1 MNIFLT
7 EIGYFG
13 AYIILTLLVIK
24 IYNSHK
30 YINTIYIII
39 FVMACITEISNHALK
54 KVFKQPRPAGIDYIN
69 TWDTFKPGSYGMPS
83 GHMQNTTTGGSFLF
97 LFTKNTALRTYILL
111 QTFITGYQRWYYKK
125 HTIQQILA
133 GATIGTVS
141 GTLYY
146 YLFKQYDKFLL
157 KPPATTVAPAA
168 PATTVAPAA
177 PSPAA

>member
-13 AYIILTLLVIK
+13 AYILLTLLFIT
-24 IYNSHK
+24 IYYSHK
-30 YINTIYIII
+30 YKNEIYLIILIMACFTEVSNTI
-39 FVMACITEISNHALK
+39 LK
-54 KVFKQPRPAGIDYIN
+54 KIFKQPRPAGIDYIN
-69 TWDTFKPGSYGMPS
+69 TWDSFKPGSYGMPS

-97 LFTKNTALRTYILL
+97 LFTKNIALRTYILI

-133 GATIGTVS
+133 GASIGTLS

-146 YLFKQYDKFLL
+146 YLFKCYEKFLL
-157 KPPATTVAPAA
+157 KPDLSDVPNHSPSNHAPIQELE
-168 PATTVAPAA
+168 
-177 PSPAA
+177 